1 MTRELLL
8 TLGGIIIIV
17 QMFVVGRVIGSS
29 MLLKQEDDDSSA
41 VLGGAMEKWRKHQ
54 SSKRKKYIPETPKH
68 IAELIASTNASYV
81 RFLVDQLNDRARVYT
96 RGPWDGGAIVVERYR
111 LVLFTQGKV
120 ACTVLKQLAR
130 RMMELDDWMDHNWK
144 VPHDPNRNGL
154 SFLFNYEVMDALTIL
169 TSPRWTR
176 AIFVRDPKERILSA
190 YLDKVARN

>member
-144 VPHDPNRNGL
+144 GPQLEGATRSQQERSIVPL
-154 SFLFNYEVMDALTIL
+154 
-169 TSPRWTR
+169 
-176 AIFVRDPKERILSA
+176 
-190 YLDKVARN
+190 